1 MEHPAATCILYDDT
15 HCDGSD
21 GLKELGNGAI
31 LLTDTAALG
40 FDVESISVKKGC
52 QLSIYSGIPF
62 SLKID
67 ETNHTFELLI
77 VLSYNSLASRLFE
90 KFAGK
95 SLNGETQFVNA
106 IEEDLHIT
114 LEDDESL
121 KDFDDNVNSAF
132 CSCVAPVTYGY
143 PIYSALPWY
152 PNYQFYTGFYPN
164 YFQNR
169 LVGPQRFAYSFWH

>member
-1 MEHPAATCILYDDT
+1 MSNLFQLRKDVNWVFIQVLIFLTKLMKLIMH
-15 HCDGSD
+15 
-21 GLKELGNGAI
+21 LKNCGN
-31 LLTDTAALG
+31 
-40 FDVESISVKKGC
+40 K
-52 QLSIYSGIPF
+52 
-62 SLKID
+62 
-67 ETNHTFELLI
+67 LI
-77 VLSYNSLASRLFE
+77 KLASE
-90 KFAGK
+90 NWDYFAGK
-95 SLNGETQFVNA
+95 TLNGETQFVNA

-143 PIYSALPWY
+143 PVYSALPWY